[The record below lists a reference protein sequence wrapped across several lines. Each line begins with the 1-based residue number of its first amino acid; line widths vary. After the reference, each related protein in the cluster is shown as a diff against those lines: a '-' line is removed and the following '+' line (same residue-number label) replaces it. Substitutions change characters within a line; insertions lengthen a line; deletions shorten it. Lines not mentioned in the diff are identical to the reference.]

1 MSVALPSFARI
12 RLGIHGLCLVV
23 ALATACTFDASR
35 LRASARST
43 ADGAIEDPA
52 VPDAAAGDPPDA
64 GLGGSGGAG
73 GQAGSGGSTHTDAAA
88 TSPDLAIAKEV
99 AVSDDLALAPDL
111 AAAVEVAFPAEAS
124 ARPDAETEMP
134 AVPDATVVLDVPQV
148 PDVVPDPDAAPMD
161 TSTGGAAGQTG
172 AGGAGGTGGAGDAGG
187 AGGTGGAG
195 NTGGTAGTGGAGNT
209 GGTGGMGG
217 ASGLGGTGGFG
228 ATGGASDPS
237 QVGYWD
243 FDEAVAGTY
252 ADSWGHNAATGTG
265 VAVNPNGA
273 WGNALRLGTAV
284 VSPATQYVSLPT
296 NADIMTATYS
306 VSVWFYPNDF
316 GNTTAMQ
323 ALVTWDGGGSD
334 ASNCKGFRL
343 TIVPPAHLTADPN
356 CTTANYVAVTVPVGA
371 VQGKWNLLV
380 ATITGRTWTM
390 YLYNQGACNSPA
402 ANFPKLSNI
411 SFAGFASSGTW
422 RLGASGT
429 DSKYGFNGSLDELH
443 LWNRT
448 LSQNEIQNLC
458 ACNKTSCP

>member
-1 MSVALPSFARI
+1 MSVVRPSFATI
-12 RLGIHGLCLVV
+12 RLGVHFLCLVV

-35 LRASARST
+35 LRASTPPT
-43 ADGAIEDPA
+43 ADGAIEYPA
-52 VPDAAAGDPPDA
+52 VPDAATDDPPAA

-73 GQAGSGGSTHTDAAA
+73 GQAGSGGNAHTDAATA
-88 TSPDLAIAKEV
+88 SPDLAIGKEV

-111 AAAVEVAFPAEAS
+111 PTAVEVAFPAEAK
-124 ARPDAETEMP
+124 ATPDAETEVP
-134 AVPDATVVLDVPQV
+134 AVPDATVVLDLPQI

-161 TSTGGAAGQTG
+161 TSTGGAAGQTDV
-172 AGGAGGTGGAGDAGG
+172 GGADGTGGVGDAGG

-195 NTGGTAGTGGAGNT
+195 NTGGS
-209 GGTGGMGG
+209 GGMGG
-217 ASGLGGTGGFG
+217 AGGFGGTGGLG
-228 ATGGASDPS
+228 ATGGVSDPS
-237 QVGYWD
+237 QVGYWK
-243 FDEAVAGTY
+243 FDEAVAGPY
-252 ADSWGHNAATGTG
+252 ADSWGNNAATGTG

-273 WGNALRLGTAV
+273 WGNAVRMGTAV
-284 VSPATQYVSLPT
+284 VSPATQFVSLPT
-296 NADIMTATYS
+296 NADIMTAPYS

-356 CTTANYVAVTVPVGA
+356 CTTASYVAVTVPVGA
-371 VQGKWNLLV
+371 VQGKWNLV
-380 ATITGRTWTM
+380 AVTITGRTWTM

-402 ANFPKLSNI
+402 ANFPKSSNV

-429 DSKYGFNGSLDELH
+429 DNKYGFNGSLDEFH

-448 LSQNEIQNLC
+448 LSQTEIQNLC
-458 ACNKTSCP
+458 ACNQTSCP